1 MLLVLLV
8 FNTRIVTRQVIL
20 IKFQCNICSD
30 LTVSSS
36 CSSFFCPLAFQK
48 ERASKVEKAE
58 ENEGFENL
66 DAIGIGEKKYYKK
79 SFFLSLF
86 LSISAAGCEE
96 GVGVFNCPLPSFPGC
111 RRQSATFHRQSINQ
125 KNFIEREESLVTG
138 WCALSA
144 EARDV

>member
-79 SFFLSLF
+79 SFFCHFS
-86 LSISAAGCEE
+86 SAY
-96 GVGVFNCPLPSFPGC
+96 
-111 RRQSATFHRQSINQ
+111 QQ
-125 KNFIEREESLVTG
+125 
-138 WCALSA
+138 
-144 EARDV
+144 RDVRRAWGCLIVPSRLSQAVAANPLLSTANQ

>member
-66 DAIGIGEKKYYKK
+66 DAIGIGGKEYYKK
-79 SFFLSLF
+79 SFFNHFS
-86 LSISAAGCEE
+86 SAY
-96 GVGVFNCPLPSFPGC
+96 
-111 RRQSATFHRQSINQ
+111 QQ
-125 KNFIEREESLVTG
+125 
-138 WCALSA
+138 
-144 EARDV
+144 RDVRRAWGCLIVPSRLSQAVAANPLLFTANQ